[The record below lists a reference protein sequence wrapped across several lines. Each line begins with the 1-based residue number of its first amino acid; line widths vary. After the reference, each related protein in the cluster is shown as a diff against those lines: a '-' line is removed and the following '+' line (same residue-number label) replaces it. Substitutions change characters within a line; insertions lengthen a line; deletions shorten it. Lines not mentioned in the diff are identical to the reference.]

1 MDRLRRTTQPEADSL
16 RRTTQPGAD
25 RLQKATQPA
34 AADPGSLRHARH
46 AGHEAEP
53 AFVLHSYPF
62 RETSLI
68 IEAFTRNHG
77 RVALVA
83 RGARRPR
90 SVLRGVLLA
99 FQPLLLTWGGKG
111 ELRTLYK
118 AEWQGGLPQLKGRG
132 LLCGFYLNE
141 LMLKLL
147 ARDDAHEELFEIYR
161 ATLDQLGNGG
171 EHAITLRRFEQQFLK
186 EAGYALTLDRDAASG
201 EAVRADCDYQYL
213 IERGPVRYAG
223 VNAPGGN
230 GGDVENRLELCGQ
243 TLLDMARDDYSSAR
257 TQQQSKALMRV
268 LINHYLGEQTL
279 NTRQL
284 LRDLQQL

>member
-1 MDRLRRTTQPEADSL
+1 MM
-16 RRTTQPGAD
+16 
-25 RLQKATQPA
+25 K
-34 AADPGSLRHARH
+34 AADAGRAR
-46 AGHEAEP
+46 HEAEP

-68 IEAFTRNHG
+68 VEVFTRNCG

-99 FQPLLLTWGGKG
+99 FQPLLLSWGGKS
-111 ELRTLYK
+111 ELRTLHK

-147 ARDDAHEELFEIYR
+147 ARDDAHETLFETYH
-161 ATLDQLGNGG
+161 ATLSALSNGG
-171 EHAITLRRFEQQFLK
+171 DHALTLRSFEQQFLK
-186 EAGYALTLDRDAASG
+186 EAGYALTLDRDVMSG
-201 EAVRADCDYQYL
+201 EAIRADCHYHYL
-213 IERGPVRYAG
+213 IERGPVRVAH
-223 VNAPGGN
+223 N
-230 GGDVENRLELCGQ
+230 GGGGGSDENRLELAGQ
-243 TLLDMARDDYSSAR
+243 TLLDMARDEYASPV
-257 TQQQSKALMRV
+257 TQQQSKALMRM
-268 LINHYLGEQTL
+268 LINHCLGNQTL

-284 LRDLQQL
+284 LKDMQQL